1 MNRFLISTAVG
12 LFLGITPAL
21 AQDQAPQDENMSP
34 PAIQS
39 PASPSEAPSVID
51 KSLSPST
58 ENSQSPAEEAP
69 SQSSE
74 APAQPTAPQSS
85 EAAPQS
91 IAPPDQSAVNET
103 PSAPGGD
110 RFLNA
115 QQSSDYLASS
125 LIGQTVVNAKNEG
138 IGEINDLVTDKDG
151 KVVAVLVRAGG
162 FLGIGGKDIGVPF
175 QDLNIAHDANNNLTV
190 LLNVDQ
196 DAIASAPDYQ
206 RLDEQQMVESSNKT
220 DREDRSRTY

>member
-1 MNRFLISTAVG
+1 MMNRFLISTAVG
-12 LFLGITPAL
+12 LFLGMTPAL
-21 AQDQAPQDENMSP
+21 AQDQAPRDEMMNP

-51 KSLSPST
+51 KSMSPST
-58 ENSQSPAEEAP
+58 ENSQSPSEETTP
-69 SQSSE
+69 
-74 APAQPTAPQSS
+74 PQSS

-110 RFLNA
+110 RFLTT

-125 LIGQTVVNAKNEG
+125 LIGETVVNAKNESV
-138 IGEINDLVTDKDG
+138 GEIKDLVTDRDG
-151 KVVAVLVRAGG
+151 KIVAVLVRAGS

-175 QDLNIAHDANNNLTV
+175 KDLNIAHDADNEMTV
-190 LLNVDQ
+190 MLNVDQ
-196 DAIASAPDYQ
+196 DTIAAAPDYQ
-206 RLDEQQMVESSNKT
+206 RLDEQQTVESSNKT